1 MKKRNLKGFTLIEL
15 IVVIAIIGV
24 LAAILVPAM
33 MGWVRKASINS
44 ANANAK
50 TVFTNAQTV
59 AQEFETNQVSV
70 TGTFGSGGSGTAS
83 FNGQT
88 FAQAV
93 QANLTGDNTNWQVS
107 VSNNVVSA
115 AAAIASGWAGG
126 YPNACPNTS
135 TNKIGLGAAL
145 SAAAGSGAAAWG
157 TSAPANGGNN
167 NAQQPAGN

>member
-59 AQEFETNQVSV
+59 AQEWETR
-70 TGTFGSGGSGTAS
+70 GSGASVPGSASGGDGTS
-83 FNGQT
+83 FS
-88 FAQAV
+88 ADV
-93 QANLTGDNTNWQVS
+93 QSNLTGDNTAWMVQI
-107 VSNNVVSA
+107 NNCVVE
-115 AAAIASGWAGG
+115 AAIAQTSGYVGG
-126 YPNACPNTS
+126 YPHAKENTS
-135 TNKIGLGAAL
+135 TDKGALDTTNLGYAQ
-145 SAAAGSGAAAWG
+145 
-157 TSAPANGGNN
+157 NGGW
-167 NAQQPAGN
+167 PS

>member
-59 AQEFETNQVSV
+59 AQEFETVGQEVTVSSCGP
-70 TGTFGSGGSGTAS
+70 TGGPSHPTTSKTFGAC
-83 FNGQT
+83 
-88 FAQAV
+88 V
-93 QANLTGDNTNWQVS
+93 QENLTGDNNTWLV
-107 VSNNVVSA
+107 NVDKNIVTA
-115 AAAIASGWAGG
+115 AAAQTSGWCGG
-126 YPNACPNTS
+126 YPHSCPSTS
-135 TNKIGLGAAL
+135 SNKISIAAAL
-145 SAAAGSGAAAWG
+145 TNAGSGSW
-157 TSAPANGGNN
+157 S
-167 NAQQPAGN
+167 

>member
-59 AQEFETNQVSV
+59 AQEWETRGSTL
-70 TGTFGSGGSGTAS
+70 TGTYGEGGTSGSFVTE
-83 FNGQT
+83 
-88 FAQAV
+88 V
-93 QANLTGDNTNWQVS
+93 QRNLTGDNTHWVVS
-107 VSNNVVSA
+107 ISQNVVSA
-115 AAAIASGWAGG
+115 AAAQSSGWCGG
-126 YPNACPNTS
+126 YPTPCPNTS
-135 TNKIGLGAAL
+135 TNKVSLGTALTNAA
-145 SAAAGSGAAAWG
+145 SGGSW
-157 TSAPANGGNN
+157 S
-167 NAQQPAGN
+167 

>member
-59 AQEFETNQVSV
+59 AQEYETNGWTVNGQFDNDGAGGGSVSGG
-70 TGTFGSGGSGTAS
+70 TGTPSAADFADAVNDNLAG
-83 FNGQT
+83 NGNVWKVDIT
-88 FAQAV
+88 S
-93 QANLTGDNTNWQVS
+93 NTVN
-107 VSNNVVSA
+107 A
-115 AAAIASGWAGG
+115 AAAINGSYGG
-126 YPNACPNTS
+126 GFPNQCPNTS
-135 TNKIGLGAAL
+135 QKTAKKSLDDSL
-145 SAAAGSGAAAWG
+145 SAASG
-157 TSAPANGGNN
+157 TAPTDWD
-167 NAQQPAGN
+167 